1 MSKKT
6 LLQFFLLL
14 LALTVFFFIFF
25 YLKSNQVSE
34 KKLTFSEEKKVS
46 NNLENTD
53 STLEDSNQF
62 SNILEKLSYENY
74 DLEGNRYVVSASK
87 GSIKNFNSNIIY
99 MEDVIATIYLKN
111 FDTLIISSDNAIL
124 NNITFNSKFSNNVQL
139 TYLDH
144 KFNSKYLELNFDKN
158 LISMNDSV
166 IYKNLDTNL
175 IADTILIDLISKD
188 SKIFMNDNNKKI
200 KIFN

>member
-14 LALTVFFFIFF
+14 FALTVFFFTYS
-25 YLKSNQVSE
+25 YLKNNQVNE
-34 KKLTFSEEKKVS
+34 KISTFSEEKKVS

-74 DLEGNRYVVSASK
+74 DLEGNRYVVNASK

-99 MEDVIATIYLKN
+99 MENVIATIYLKN

-124 NNITFNSKFSNNVQL
+124 NNITFPLKITEEMVDCLIISIKKEES
-139 TYLDH
+139 
-144 KFNSKYLELNFDKN
+144 FNHMY
-158 LISMNDSV
+158 I
-166 IYKNLDTNL
+166 
-175 IADTILIDLISKD
+175 
-188 SKIFMNDNNKKI
+188 
-200 KIFN
+200 